1 MKQTTNYGFNMPE
14 STDFVEIDKLNENTE
29 KLDAELA
36 NLDDKKADALV
47 DTTTGTR
54 YVLGVDNGLLYFE
67 EA

>member
-29 KLDAELA
+29 KLDTELA
-36 NLDDKKADALV
+36 TLDDKKADALV
-47 DTTTGTR
+47 DAATGIR
-54 YVLGVDNGLLYFE
+54 YVLGIDNGLLYFE